1 MHLLLLL
8 PCRKRKI
15 PEMTGKGS
23 YEVGKGKP
31 PVHTQFKPGNRAGLG
46 KTSEQKRMEMQNAE
60 AAMRIR
66 ARALS
71 AVEAKLNECSTDEAI
86 DMLVEAAMLKLLK
99 DSEDRGLGSPTQSIT
114 NPDGSLRPQD
124 TSAAVLAALQA
135 KHGPKPD

>member
-1 MHLLLLL
+1 M
-8 PCRKRKI
+8 R
-15 PEMTGKGS
+15 EGAT

-31 PVHTQFKPGNRAGLG
+31 PKNRRFGQPEGNPNG
-46 KTSEQKRMEMQNAE
+46 KTAEQKRLEMLNAE

>member
-1 MHLLLLL
+1 M
-8 PCRKRKI
+8 REKA
-15 PEMTGKGS
+15 T

-31 PVHTQFKPGNRAGLG
+31 PKHTRFGQPNGNPNG
-46 KTSEQKRMEMQNAE
+46 KTSEQKRIEMANAE

-71 AVEAKLNECSTDEAI
+71 AVEAKLNECSTEEAI
-86 DMLVEAAMLKLLK
+86 EMLVEAAMLKLLK
-99 DSEDRGLGSPTQSIT
+99 DSEDRGLGAPVQAVT